1 MSPHSLPSVE
11 GGLVGKVRAKT
22 DTVVANT
29 ARFAEAWL
37 DEPNRSFYY
46 YMNPGEFCFVLQF
59 LGIRVWYIFPF
70 TRTKSLALTGNVI
83 KHQIRLGGSA
93 WSNVILCPATCI
105 YIF

>member
-37 DEPNRSFYY
+37 DETHRSFYY
-46 YMNPGEFCFVLQF
+46 YMNPGEFFFTSVSRHKS
-59 LGIRVWYIFPF
+59 IVHFPPM
-70 TRTKSLALTGNVI
+70 RTKSQKKKLKRTIIMRCAKKAPPLNVM
-83 KHQIRLGGSA
+83 
-93 WSNVILCPATCI
+93 
-105 YIF
+105 

>member
-46 YMNPGEFCFVLQF
+46 YMNPGEFCLVLQS
-59 LGIRVWYIFPF
+59 LGIRV
-70 TRTKSLALTGNVI
+70 
-83 KHQIRLGGSA
+83 
-93 WSNVILCPATCI
+93 
-105 YIF
+105 